1 MARTERSTV
10 TLVVARTDGAGASR
24 FEVPVPSP
32 HSRVLDLLL
41 HVQRHQDPTLGFRF
55 SCRVGMCG
63 SCAMLVNGKEA
74 FVCDTSVG
82 SLDSGTVE
90 LAPLRALP
98 VQQDLKVDMQPFFD
112 AQREAGAAF
121 EPSEADRRDIRSI
134 PPDDARRAAIE
145 AQNGCITCGSC
156 HSASAWTRD
165 GRSRV
170 GPAALNR
177 IYMLSNDE
185 RDRLGARRLAVAA
198 GDEGLLH
205 CHAEGDCV
213 SVCPAGVPLKTGLRK
228 LLDMVER
235 GQALD
240 SGK

>member
-1 MARTERSTV
+1 MPPTERSTV
-10 TLVVARTDGAGASR
+10 TLVVARSDGGASR

-63 SCAMLVNGKEA
+63 SCAMLVNGREA

-112 AQREAGAAF
+112 AQRSARAAF
-121 EPSEADRRDIRSI
+121 EPGEPDRRDIRSI
-134 PPDDARRAAIE
+134 PPGDQRRASIE

-165 GRSRV
+165 GKSRA

-177 IYMLSNDE
+177 IYMLANDE
-185 RDRLGARRLAVAA
+185 RDRLGARRLAIAA
-198 GDEGLLH
+198 GEAGLLR
-205 CHAEGDCV
+205 CHAEGDCET
-213 SVCPAGVPLKTGLRK
+213 VCPAGVPLQAGLRK
-228 LLDMVER
+228 LLDMVGRE
-235 GQALD
+235 QVLD
-240 SGK
+240 EAK